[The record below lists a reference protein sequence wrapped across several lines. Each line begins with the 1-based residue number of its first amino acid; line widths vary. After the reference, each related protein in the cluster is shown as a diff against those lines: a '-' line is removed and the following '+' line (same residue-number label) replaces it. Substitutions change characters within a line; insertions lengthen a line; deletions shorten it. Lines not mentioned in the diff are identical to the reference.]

1 MRRRR
6 RIGTNNRAMSLRR
19 VRDRA
24 IQRRDDVRPGGWRRR
39 FGRGAEQAR
48 PWLQFLAD
56 LATLLAR
63 VVR

>member
-1 MRRRR
+1 MRRRK
-6 RIGTNNRAMSLRR
+6 RIGTSRAVSLRR
-19 VRDRA
+19 VRDRT
-24 IQRRDDVRPGGWRRR
+24 IQRREDRRSGGWRRR
-39 FGRGAEQAR
+39 FGRRAEQAR

>member
-1 MRRRR
+1 MRRRN
-6 RIGTNNRAMSLRR
+6 RIGTSRAVSLRR
-19 VRDRA
+19 VRDRS
-24 IQRRDDVRPGGWRRR
+24 IQRREDRRPGGWRRR
-39 FGRGAEQAR
+39 FGRRAEQAR

>member
-1 MRRRR
+1 MRRRK
-6 RIGTNNRAMSLRR
+6 RIGTSRAVSLRR
-19 VRDRA
+19 VRDRS
-24 IQRRDDVRPGGWRRR
+24 IQRREDVRSGGWRRR
-39 FGRGAEQAR
+39 FGRRAEQAR

>member
-1 MRRRR
+1 
-6 RIGTNNRAMSLRR
+6 
-19 VRDRA
+19 VRDRS
-24 IQRRDDVRPGGWRRR
+24 IQRR
-39 FGRGAEQAR
+39 AEQAR

>member
-1 MRRRR
+1 M
-6 RIGTNNRAMSLRR
+6 
-19 VRDRA
+19 RDRT
-24 IQRRDDVRPGGWRRR
+24 IQRRDDVRSGGWRRR
-39 FGRGAEQAR
+39 FGRRAEQAR

>member
-1 MRRRR
+1 MRRRK
-6 RIGTNNRAMSLRR
+6 RIGTSRAVSLRR
-19 VRDRA
+19 VRDRS
-24 IQRRDDVRPGGWRRR
+24 IQRREGCRPGGWRRR
-39 FGRGAEQAR
+39 FGRRAEQAR

>member
-1 MRRRR
+1 MRRRK
-6 RIGTNNRAMSLRR
+6 RIGTSRSRSLQR

-24 IQRRDDVRPGGWRRR
+24 VQRREDVRTGGWRRR
-39 FGRGAEQAR
+39 FGRRAEQAR

>member
-1 MRRRR
+1 MRRRK
-6 RIGTNNRAMSLRR
+6 RIGTSRAVSLRR
-19 VRDRA
+19 VRDRT
-24 IQRRDDVRPGGWRRR
+24 IQRRDDVRRGGWRRR
-39 FGRGAEQAR
+39 FGRRAEQAR

>member
-1 MRRRR
+1 MRRRK
-6 RIGTNNRAMSLRR
+6 RIGTSRATSLRR
-19 VRDRA
+19 VRDRT
-24 IQRRDDVRPGGWRRR
+24 IQRLDGVRAGGRRR
-39 FGRGAEQAR
+39 RLGRRVEQAR

>member
-1 MRRRR
+1 MRRRK
-6 RIGTNNRAMSLRR
+6 RIGTSRATSLRR
-19 VRDRA
+19 VRDRT
-24 IQRRDDVRPGGWRRR
+24 IQRRDDVRSGGWRRR
-39 FGRGAEQAR
+39 FGRRAEQAR

>member
-1 MRRRR
+1 MRRRK
-6 RIGTNNRAMSLRR
+6 RIGTSRAMSLRR
-19 VRDRA
+19 VRDRT
-24 IQRRDDVRPGGWRRR
+24 IQRRDDIRPDGWRRR
-39 FGRGAEQAR
+39 FGRRAEQAR

>member
-6 RIGTNNRAMSLRR
+6 RIRTSRTMSLRR
-19 VRDRA
+19 VRDRT
-24 IQRRDDVRPGGWRRR
+24 IQRRDDVRSGGWRRR
-39 FGRGAEQAR
+39 FGRRAEQAR

>member
-1 MRRRR
+1 
-6 RIGTNNRAMSLRR
+6 MSLRR
-19 VRDRA
+19 VRDRT
-24 IQRRDDVRPGGWRRR
+24 IQRRGDLRPGGWRIR
-39 FGRGAEQAR
+39 FGRRAEQAR

>member
-1 MRRRR
+1 MRRRK
-6 RIGTNNRAMSLRR
+6 RIGTSRATSLRR
-19 VRDRA
+19 VRDRM
-24 IQRRDDVRPGGWRRR
+24 IQRRDGVRAGGWRRR
-39 FGRGAEQAR
+39 FGRRAEQAR

>member
-1 MRRRR
+1 
-6 RIGTNNRAMSLRR
+6 MSLRR
-19 VRDRA
+19 VRDRT

-39 FGRGAEQAR
+39 FGRRAEQAR

>member
-1 MRRRR
+1 M
-6 RIGTNNRAMSLRR
+6 
-19 VRDRA
+19 RDRT
-24 IQRRDDVRPGGWRRR
+24 IQRRADVRAGGWRRR
-39 FGRGAEQAR
+39 FGRRAEQAR